1 MYIYIDIYIYRYIY
15 IYCVLYNISTKHI
28 YRITNRRLSR
38 LSGLGAFVRCRLRL
52 RFDLEIRLGISMRR
66 CGLHGQPCWS
76 MFYVGWTRWVLGKF
90 RMLQCM
96 SWMPR
101 KKSLAQG
108 FNGQDCFLAG
118 PNWVNGKWFLQII
131 RVSLVIY
138 HSTGTWRDIA
148 ICEKLC
154 KDWYGEVFT
163 DIVRWRWATVSAT
176 S

>member
-1 MYIYIDIYIYRYIY
+1 MYYTIYPRS
-15 IYCVLYNISTKHI
+15 ISIVSPIAALVAFQDLAHSCAAGWGWGSTLK
-28 YRITNRRLSR
+28 
-38 LSGLGAFVRCRLRL
+38 SGWGFRWEDAGFMANHAGRC
-52 RFDLEIRLGISMRR
+52 FMSVEPDEFWVSFG
-66 CGLHGQPCWS
+66 CFNAW
-76 MFYVGWTRWVLGKF
+76 VG
-90 RMLQCM
+90 C
-96 SWMPR
+96 PE